1 MNRTIKSALV
11 SVFYK
16 DGLEPIVR
24 KLHELGVTLYSTG
37 GTQSFIEGLDIPCV
51 AVESVTSYP
60 SILGGRVKTLHPKVF
75 GGILA
80 RRDNTQD
87 QEHINEYEIP
97 LFDLVIVDLYPF
109 EETVKNT
116 TEEATIIEKID
127 IGGVSLI
134 RAAGKNYKDVNIISS
149 RNQYDYLLNLLND
162 KNGETSIEDR
172 RKMAAEAFTECA
184 HYDVAIADYFNKT
197 EENVAAYQLSINN
210 KKSLRYGENPHQNAA
225 FYGAIDEL
233 FDQLNGK
240 ELSYN
245 NLVDVDAACGII
257 AEFAKPT
264 FAVIKHT
271 NVCGIAERDN
281 VSDAWD
287 AALAG
292 DSESAFGGVLATNQ
306 TINKEVAE
314 KINELFFEILIA
326 PAFDA
331 DALEILKS
339 KKNRILLL
347 QKEQHVP
354 KREYKRILNGVL
366 AQDSDSTNYAEWTNA
381 GERTATEQENE
392 DLLFANIA
400 CKHLKSNAI
409 ALVKNKQLIGKGCG
423 QTSRIDAL
431 RQAIEKA
438 RQFGFSLD
446 GAVMASD
453 AFFPFDDCARM
464 AHEAGVTAIVQPG
477 GSIRDKDTVQYC
489 KDNNMALIMTKTR
502 HFKH

>member
-1 MNRTIKSALV
+1 MERRIQSALI

-24 KLHELGVTLYSTG
+24 ELHQQGVKLYSTG
-37 GTQSFIEGLDIPCV
+37 GTQSFIEELGIPCTP
-51 AVESVTSYP
+51 VEDVTSYP

-80 RRDNTQD
+80 RRDFEDD
-87 QEHINEYEIP
+87 QKHVAEYEIP
-97 LFDLVIVDLYPF
+97 LLDLVIVDLYPF

-116 TEEATIIEKID
+116 SEEKLIIEKID

-134 RAAGKNYKDVNIISS
+134 RAAGKNYKDVVIVAS
-149 RNQYDYLLNLLND
+149 RNQYADLLQLLQEKGGN
-162 KNGETSIEDR
+162 TAIEDR
-172 RKMAAEAFTECA
+172 RKFAAAAFLECA
-184 HYDVAIADYFNKT
+184 HYDVAIADYFNNN
-197 EENVAAYQLSINN
+197 EGANYQLSFGN
-210 KKSLRYGENPHQNAA
+210 KQSLRYGENPHQNAA
-225 FYGAIDEL
+225 FYGDLDAL
-233 FDQLNGK
+233 FNKLNGK
-240 ELSYN
+240 ELSFN
-245 NLVDVDAACGII
+245 NLVDVDAACQII
-257 AEFAKPT
+257 AEFEKPA

-292 DSESAFGGVLATNQ
+292 DPESAFGGVLITNQ
-306 TINKEVAE
+306 PIDTAVAQ
-314 KINELFFEILIA
+314 KINELFFEILVA
-326 PAFDA
+326 PSFSEE
-331 DALEILKS
+331 ALTILKG
-339 KKNRILLL
+339 KKNRIILE
-347 QKEQHVP
+347 QKE
-354 KREYKRILNGVL
+354 KLAIKKEFKRILNGILV
-366 AQDSDSTNYAEWTNA
+366 QDADATNYAEWKEA
-381 GERTATEQENE
+381 GARDCSDAEKQ
-392 DLLFANIA
+392 DLAFANIV

-431 RQAIEKA
+431 RQAVEKSK
-438 RQFGFSLD
+438 QFGFALE

-464 AHEAGVTAIVQPG
+464 AHEAGVTAIIQPG
-477 GSIRDKDTVQYC
+477 GSMRDNDTIQFC
-489 KDNNMALIMTKTR
+489 KDHNMALVMSGMR